1 MGIKID
7 NELASR
13 FLKGDR
19 GAVGEVYL
27 LTYRFLYFVSASI
40 LSNEEDAFDVVHEL
54 FLKSLSGFSLSKKE
68 SLVAYL
74 SKTARNLSLNLLRK
88 RKMEVE
94 ADPSLEIPWNGEP
107 TPYLNA
113 VLPGLSRKEAIVLAL
128 HLYFGYSFREISDF
142 SSLPRSSLNDI
153 YRSALA
159 KARARLEKE
168 HENANQK
175 GN

>member
-1 MGIKID
+1 
-7 NELASR
+7 
-13 FLKGDR
+13 
-19 GAVGEVYL
+19 
-27 LTYRFLYFVSASI
+27 
-40 LSNEEDAFDVVHEL
+40 
-54 FLKSLSGFSLSKKE
+54 
-68 SLVAYL
+68 
-74 SKTARNLSLNLLRK
+74 
-88 RKMEVE
+88 MEVE